1 MCGIAEAGLA
11 LGALSSG
18 ASAIG
23 ARQQARAQYQA
34 QLQQNEMQ
42 RRYQAQAAAAE
53 RTRALRQMTGERM
66 QQAQQL
72 EAIGRQERERRL
84 TKQAEAATEL
94 TKFRGV
100 SGLSVLQVQNDYLA
114 NLGFEVEPLQRQRG
128 LIAAGKTLAL
138 EDIGLGSQQRLISI
152 DQPIAEPVRP
162 RGLGIQDVLSVASGG
177 LEGYR
182 LGSSLSK
189 PKAPKTKAKV

>member
-1 MCGIAEAGLA
+1 MCDPVSLGWAGLA
-11 LGALSSG
+11 MGA
-18 ASAIG
+18 ASAG
-23 ARQQARAQYQA
+23 AQAVGQQQQAKAQYQA

-42 RRYQAQAAAAE
+42 RRMQAQAAAAE

-72 EAIGRQERERRL
+72 EAIDRQEREKRL

-94 TKFRGV
+94 AKFRGV
-100 SGLSVLQVQNDYLA
+100 SGMSVLQVQNDYLA
-114 NLGFEVEPLQRQRG
+114 DLGAELEPLQRQRE

-162 RGLGIQDVLSVASGG
+162 RGFGIQDVLGIASGG
-177 LEGYR
+177 LQGYR
-182 LGSSLSK
+182 TGLEIK
-189 PKAPKTKAKV
+189 KAIG

>member
-1 MCGIAEAGLA
+1 
-11 LGALSSG
+11 
-18 ASAIG
+18 
-23 ARQQARAQYQA
+23 
-34 QLQQNEMQ
+34 
-42 RRYQAQAAAAE
+42 
-53 RTRALRQMTGERM
+53 M